1 MKKYWKIIIP
11 VAIGFAALS
20 LHFLPGN
27 YTTSEPGFI
36 FDMREILGKKLTD
49 KEIPAYALMF
59 GPFIKKSK
67 PGNFPDI
74 SGELRTYDFKYGKI
88 ETIDGMIFGTWYLFK
103 SSFAH
108 FNGFEPAKLPVSGK
122 ETVLKS
128 FGFPPDNKNFNSND
142 RAFIWEDE
150 FNIRQLQLYREPAG
164 GNMIVS
170 IQAYLVIPWEGL
182 GNFHQ
187 RMLKKP
193 EQSHKAAKVP
203 QPQNRTQVTQIKQ
216 IYAD

>member
-1 MKKYWKIIIP
+1 MKKYCKIIVP

-20 LHFLPGN
+20 LHFLPVN
-27 YTTSEPGFI
+27 NSASDPGFI
-36 FDMREILGKKLTD
+36 FNVRDILGKTLTD
-49 KEIPAYALMF
+49 KEIPAYALLF
-59 GPFIKKSK
+59 GPFIKKSN
-67 PGNFPDI
+67 PGHFPDI
-74 SGELRTYDFKYGKI
+74 DGEVRAYDFKYGRI
-88 ETIDGMIFGTWYLFK
+88 ETINGMIYGTWYLFK

-108 FNGFEPAKLPVSGK
+108 FNGFEPIKLPVSGK

-142 RAFIWEDE
+142 RAYIWEDE

-170 IQAYLVIPWEGL
+170 IQAYLVLPWEGL

-187 RMLKKP
+187 RIPKKP
-193 EQSHKAAKVP
+193 EQNNKAAKGP
-203 QPQNRTQVTQIKQ
+203 QQKGLPPWRT
-216 IYAD
+216 